1 MNHMVEQLNGYEVYH
16 LDEDGE
22 IVPNAVF
29 AKDEIVLLAEK
40 NGDSWCIEPSLER
53 EPQDAPASNNVQV
66 DLEDALEMSEKTT
79 SNVFAGR
86 KLLFGSCTLITA
98 ICQSTWQRNIQM
110 CKFPISHCLIGTSA
124 KKKSEPV
131 F

>member
-1 MNHMVEQLNGYEVYH
+1 M
-16 LDEDGE
+16 DEDGE

-29 AKDEIVLLAEK
+29 TKDEIVLLAEK

-66 DLEDALEMSEKTT
+66 DLEDALEMSKKTT

-86 KLLFGSCTLITA
+86 KFLFWELYVDHGNLSKYMA
-98 ICQSTWQRNIQM
+98 E
-110 CKFPISHCLIGTSA
+110 KYPD
-124 KKKSEPV
+124 V
-131 F
+131 